1 MSNTIIIVANMN
13 ETTAL
18 HFSIVEGNGLI
29 HGCLVLIK
37 KDFSSSMEVVFFIA
51 RLQKPF
57 VLAQLFSLTNFTTVF
72 SVLEVGLL
80 IRWHALIYFGST
92 STSMFDKTG
101 ITVLSKLLSDKFSGI
116 PLKTTLLNLP
126 Y

>member
-1 MSNTIIIVANMN
+1 MN

-18 HFSIVEGNGLI
+18 HFSTVEGNGLI

-72 SVLEVGLL
+72 SVLEV
-80 IRWHALIYFGST
+80 
-92 STSMFDKTG
+92 
-101 ITVLSKLLSDKFSGI
+101 VC
-116 PLKTTLLNLP
+116 
-126 Y
+126 